1 MKVDLDRL
9 TVFISKLRSL
19 VAIKLQV
26 LIHNSQG
33 IACLISFMRFSGGGF
48 WVPPKRGAKSLGYSG
63 MVMNGHVPGRL
74 GTLSRWE
81 AEVDRFHASLPI
93 HAQHLFHTA

>member
-1 MKVDLDRL
+1 MKVDDRI
-9 TVFISKLRSL
+9 TVFISRLRSL
-19 VAIKLQV
+19 VAKKLQV

-33 IACLISFMRFSGGGF
+33 IACLSFMRFSGGGF
-48 WVPPKRGAKSLGYSG
+48 RVPPKRGAKSLGYSG
-63 MVMNGHVPGRL
+63 MVMNGHVPSRL

-81 AEVDRFHASLPI
+81 AEVDRFHVSLPI